1 MIINKLSEDLISN
14 LLIEIRRNNNIE
26 KIQIGLI
33 NPLLQYSFT
42 KLYPYI
48 LVTSIIFFLIFIV
61 GIIILF
67 LLIKI
72 QYYGKGI

>member
-14 LLIEIRRNNNIE
+14 LLIEIKKNNNIE
-26 KIQIGLI
+26 KLQIGLI
-33 NPLLQYSFT
+33 NPLLQYSFS